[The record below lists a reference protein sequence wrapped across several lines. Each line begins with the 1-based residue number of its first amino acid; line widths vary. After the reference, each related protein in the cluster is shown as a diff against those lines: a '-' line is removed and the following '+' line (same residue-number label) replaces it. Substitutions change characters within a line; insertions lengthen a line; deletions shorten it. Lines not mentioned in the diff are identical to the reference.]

1 MDKKT
6 KKYLLMFLALVLAIA
21 LALFAVKVYAAPF
34 LVCDCQDNVEWYVI
48 TIDSGTP
55 IQSTAVATDCTG
67 SQKRLSLDM
76 APLSLAD
83 GQHSL
88 TGYAA
93 NVWGQSTSVPFDFS
107 KVVPG
112 TQHGTGL
119 SQTP

>member
-1 MDKKT
+1 MKK
-6 KKYLLMFLALVLAIA
+6 LILALAIMFMA
-21 LALFAVKVYAAPF
+21 STVWASPF

-48 TIDSGTP
+48 TIDGGTP

-67 SQKRLSLDM
+67 GQKRLSLDM
-76 APLSLAD
+76 APLSIAD

-88 TGYAA
+88 VGYAA

-107 KVVPG
+107 KGLPS
-112 TQHGTGL
+112 TQSGIGL